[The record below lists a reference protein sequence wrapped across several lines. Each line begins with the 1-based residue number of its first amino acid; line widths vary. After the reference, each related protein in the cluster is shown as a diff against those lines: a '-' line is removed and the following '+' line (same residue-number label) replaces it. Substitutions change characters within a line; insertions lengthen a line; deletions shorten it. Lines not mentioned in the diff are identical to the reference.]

1 MSDEL
6 YNIVFKG
13 ELVRSFD
20 LPAVKKNIGQLFKMD
35 GSKLEALFSGK
46 TIVLKRNLNFETAT
60 KYRVAIKKAGAR
72 VDLVMV
78 ESEPMASSNGSES
91 RAPAGTTKPL
101 SQLQSGS
108 KPESKTGSKPQPKDK
123 AGLQAQSK
131 TNLGK
136 AAFGERTAA
145 VSPDTALSGSPSED
159 SRAEEVKGRGQADMA
174 GFSLAPAGSDVLS
187 ESERKEH
194 VDVEIDT
201 SALSVKAAGGDLLES
216 GEKRQ
221 FDVLEVDF
229 GGIDVAPP
237 GESLLRDEEKKKAE
251 ILTVDTSALS
261 IADPGVR
268 LGKPAPPPPPAPD
281 VSNIHLEP

>member
-20 LPAVKKNIGQLFKMD
+20 LPAVKKNIGQLFKME
-35 GSKLEALFSGK
+35 GPKLESLFSGK
-46 TIVLKRNLNFETAT
+46 TIILKRNLNFETAT

-72 VDLVMV
+72 VDLVVV
-78 ESEPMASSNGSES
+78 ESEPRASSNDSES
-91 RAPAGTTKPL
+91 RAPAGTAKPL

-108 KPESKTGSKPQPKDK
+108 KLESKPQPKGNV
-123 AGLQAQSK
+123 GLQAQSK
-131 TNLGK
+131 TSLGK
-136 AAFGERTAA
+136 AVFGERTAA
-145 VSPDTALSGSPSED
+145 VSPDAALSGLAAGD
-159 SRAEEVKGRGQADMA
+159 SQKYVVKGQAQADTA

-187 ESERKEH
+187 KSERKEH
-194 VDVEIDT
+194 TDVEIDT

-221 FDVLEVDF
+221 FDVLEIDF

-237 GESLLRDEEKKKAE
+237 GESLLKDEERKKVE
-251 ILTVDTSALS
+251 IVTVDTSELS

-268 LGKPAPPPPPAPD
+268 LGKPVPPPPPAPD
-281 VSNIHLEP
+281 VSNIHLES